1 MFNRHPCY
9 QLTLHRNII
18 WCPTSD
24 SNREP
29 CGLNAVHMPILVV
42 RRIIFLNQKHGYIW
56 FKKLVVSNG
65 FEPLFHAYR
74 ARVLPLDEPTK
85 ILLGL
90 DIYTRFRANNT
101 YFNRSVSVRSS
112 PKNGASCRYR
122 THLPRVQTECI
133 TFYAYE
139 AYVLWNPRGESNT
152 CLMVRS
158 HRLYTVELRGHIF
171 FGVAS
176 RPRTDF
182 HKVHNLAAYLF
193 ASDHHINLV
202 GDTGIEPAYRAAPN
216 RTCLHD
222 RSPEICAQSHQGLF
236 NL

>member
-1 MFNRHPCY
+1 M
-9 QLTLHRNII
+9 
-18 WCPTSD
+18 
-24 SNREP
+24 EP
-29 CGLNAVHMPILVV
+29 HVGI
-42 RRIIFLNQKHGYIW
+42 
-56 FKKLVVSNG
+56 
-65 FEPLFHAYR
+65 
-74 ARVLPLDEPTK
+74 EPTY
-85 ILLGL
+85 LGYKPSASPFML
-90 DIYTRFRANNT
+90 MRHMFYGTPE
-101 YFNRSVSVRSS
+101 VS
-112 PKNGASCRYR
+112 R
-122 THLPRVQTECI
+122 TP
-133 TFYAYE
+133 
-139 AYVLWNPRGESNT
+139 VLWFVAIGSIPLSYG
-152 CLMVRS
+152 
-158 HRLYTVELRGHIF
+158 GKF